1 MERSSLYVIP
11 GDGEDED
18 QDPAKFSAAWH
29 LDPAGEATSGQVS
42 EVEEEKTADDA
53 EEIFSPP

>member
-1 MERSSLYVIP
+1 MYAIP
-11 GDGEDED
+11 RDGEDED